1 LNRRIRNRTYGGVRG
16 RRLIASSYSICYNP
30 NCKPLLKSSLNRGE
44 TVNQSTKDNRSF
56 YKVLAIICLL
66 LIPIAASIN
75 LLFGLNRDS
84 FQLGIMA
91 LSFIILAWMN
101 WSMYRKKDQEKLDS

>member
-1 LNRRIRNRTYGGVRG
+1 VNPSTKENRT
-16 RRLIASSYSICYNP
+16 
-30 NCKPLLKSSLNRGE
+30 
-44 TVNQSTKDNRSF
+44 F

-66 LIPIAASIN
+66 LIPIAAAIN
-75 LLFGLNRDS
+75 LLFGFNRDPL
-84 FQLGIMA
+84 QLGIMA